1 MDLERIKRAILCG
14 AFDEITDKKLY
25 REQDFI
31 VNIPANMLFDTE
43 ETEPVL
49 LQGVIDLLAVSDK
62 GAEII
67 DYKYSVLN
75 AESLK
80 IKYAKQLNLYAYAV
94 ESALKIKVIKKT
106 LVNIFTGEYVA
117 VE

>member
-1 MDLERIKRAILCG
+1 
-14 AFDEITDKKLY
+14 
-25 REQDFI
+25 
-31 VNIPANMLFDTE
+31 MLFDTE

-75 AESLK
+75 SESLK

-94 ESALKIKVIKKT
+94 ESALKIKVIKKS
-106 LVNIFTGEYVA
+106 LVNIFTGEYVS